1 MWKGRCLER
10 LAPAW
15 AARAPCA
22 CCALS
27 SPLLA
32 AAFQRSLVVAV
43 PDVLMSAQG
52 AYGEVVQLRKKK
64 GGALYAAKKFT
75 NGERGRLRQPAV
87 LTYALL
93 AELRAMMKAR
103 CRADAPRTTPD

>member
-1 MWKGRCLER
+1 
-10 LAPAW
+10 
-15 AARAPCA
+15 
-22 CCALS
+22 
-27 SPLLA
+27 
-32 AAFQRSLVVAV
+32 
-43 PDVLMSAQG
+43 MSAQG

-75 NGERGRLRQPAV
+75 VLSESGLREPAV

-103 CRADAPRTTPD
+103 CRADAPRMTPD